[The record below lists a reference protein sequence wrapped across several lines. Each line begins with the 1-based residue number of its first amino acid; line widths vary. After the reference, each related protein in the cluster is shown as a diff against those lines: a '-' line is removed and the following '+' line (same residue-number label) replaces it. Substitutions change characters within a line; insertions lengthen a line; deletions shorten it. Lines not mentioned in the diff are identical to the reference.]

1 MNMTKKVAVVSG
13 GSSGIGA
20 SVCQHLLDADY
31 QVISLARRAPT
42 FEHENLDHYLVDLM
56 DPKATQETATEIAA
70 KYDVTTVV
78 NNAGVTRSKP
88 LEEVEFNDLTELTN
102 LHIGS
107 ALVLVQSFLP
117 AMKAAK
123 FGRIV
128 NMSTRAILGLATR
141 TVYSGTK
148 AALVSITRTWAM
160 ELGRHGITVNA
171 VAPGPITATEMFTS
185 VIPEGSDTEKAIGS
199 MIPAGR
205 VGRPDDVARATMF
218 FLDPM
223 NDFVTGQL
231 MFVCGGS
238 SMGSLID
245 GAIAKTMPNNA

>member
-1 MNMTKKVAVVSG
+1 MTTKTAVVSG

-31 QVISLARRAPT
+31 QVISLARRPPT
-42 FEHENLDHYLVDLM
+42 FEHDNLDHYLVDLM
-56 DPKATQETATEIAA
+56 DLDATQDIAKEIAA
-70 KYDVTTVV
+70 NYDVTTVV

-88 LEEVEFNDLTELTN
+88 LEEVELSDLSELTN
-102 LHIGS
+102 LHVGS
-107 ALVLVQSFLP
+107 ALILVQSFLP
-117 AMKAAK
+117 AMKEAN

-128 NMSTRAILGLATR
+128 NMSTRAILGLSTR

-160 ELGRHGITVNA
+160 ELGQHGITVNA
-171 VAPGPITATEMFTS
+171 VAPGPITNTEMFTS
-185 VIPEGSDTEKAIGS
+185 VIPEGSEMESAVAAV
-199 MIPAGR
+199 IPAGR

-218 FLDPM
+218 FLDPA
-223 NDFVTGQL
+223 NDFITGQL

-245 GAIAKTMPNNA
+245 GGIAKALSND

>member
-1 MNMTKKVAVVSG
+1 MTTKTAVVSG

-31 QVISLARRAPT
+31 HVISLARRPPT
-42 FEHENLDHYLVDLM
+42 FEHDNLGHYLVDLM
-56 DPKATQETATEIAA
+56 DLEATQDVAKEIAA
-70 KYDVTTVV
+70 NYDVTTVV

-88 LEEVEFNDLTELTN
+88 LEEVELSDLSELTN
-102 LHIGS
+102 LHVGS
-107 ALVLVQSFLP
+107 ALILVQSFLP
-117 AMKAAK
+117 AMKEAN

-128 NMSTRAILGLATR
+128 NMSTRAILGLSTR

-171 VAPGPITATEMFTS
+171 VAPGPITSTEMFTS
-185 VIPEGSDTEKAIGS
+185 VIPEGSEMESAVAAV
-199 MIPAGR
+199 IPAGR

-218 FLDPM
+218 FLDPA
-223 NDFVTGQL
+223 NDFITGQL

-245 GAIAKTMPNNA
+245 GGIAKALSND